1 MVFESIIELWQN
13 ADGVIRG
20 CALLLFVMSVLAW
33 TVILGRAWHYGRF
46 SRQYLSP
53 QSPMPVSTQRAQA
66 FQGNAEQRHLALQ
79 TAVDEEGLRLGGGLV
94 IPAVVGSTA
103 PFIGLLGT
111 VWGIYLTMIKLG
123 SQGRL
128 LTIADVAAPVGET
141 LIMTALG
148 LAVAIPAVI
157 GYNFLEKWRQRLVA
171 QLAIRVNRWM
181 VEDSERARFTKTSED
196 RV

>member
-33 TVILGRAWHYGRF
+33 TVILGRAWHYWRF
-46 SRQYLSP
+46 SRQYLRP
-53 QSPMPVSTQRAQA
+53 QGAMPVSIQRAQA
-66 FQGNAEQRHLALQ
+66 FQGNAKQRHLAFQ

-103 PFIGLLGT
+103 PFVGLLGT
-111 VWGIYLTMIKLG
+111 VWGIYLTMVKLG
-123 SQGRL
+123 TQERL
-128 LTIADVAAPVGET
+128 LTIADVAGPVGET

-157 GYNFLEKWRQRLVA
+157 GYNLLEKWRQRLVA

-181 VEDSERARFTKTSED
+181 VEDADRASFKATSED
-196 RV
+196 RA